1 VPTFLSSGAV
11 AWAIEHCLRHGDT
24 DLFPIPFELELFGSI
39 KNDVVATICAIDLD
53 SHRIT
58 NSVKMMSPKHTGGF
72 RAAVQLSPID
82 CIILTA
88 LIGEES
94 EKIEA
99 ARFPVAEKRACAYRI
114 KQQPNGDLFDFSHGW
129 KDFQEKGKEEIG
141 SAATTHVLTA
151 DIADFYNQVSHH
163 RIENELS
170 AAGVSR
176 ERSKAIE
183 EFLGHING
191 GQHSRGLPIGP
202 SFSIVLA
209 ELCLNDVDK
218 FLMKRGHRATRY
230 VDDFRIFCESADKA
244 DKSLYELTD
253 FLHKVHRLTLQW
265 SKTGIR
271 EVPSFTGELVEP
283 EEVEEKKLVGIINDM
298 LKDKFNPY
306 DESSEE
312 LDGEEQE
319 EALRKA
325 IAELFKLVS
334 DQRPLNIGLARYVL
348 RRAGAKRLRSIYSGI
363 VGNIEF
369 FLPVYRDVYGYI
381 KKVHSDRNNDAFIS
395 GINKVLLSEK
405 FKYNEYCK
413 YWIFQTI
420 LGFSDR
426 FEPRSILA
434 LIDKEESQFVQTRFR
449 PLFSRAYKD
458 HEWIRANR
466 EIWQNQPVWAQRAFI
481 YSIGILPEDERR
493 HWLNDIQRL
502 PDHSLR
508 LIAKAVLQS

>member
-1 VPTFLSSGAV
+1 MPTFLSSGAV
-11 AWAIEHCLRHGDT
+11 SWALEHCLRHGDT

-39 KNDVVATICAIDLD
+39 KNEVVKTICSIDLET
-53 SHRIT
+53 HRVT

-82 CIILTA
+82 GIILTA

-99 ARFPVAEKRACAYRI
+99 ARFPVTEKRACAYRI
-114 KQQPNGDLFDFSHGW
+114 KQQANGDLFDFSHGW
-129 KDFQEKGKEEIG
+129 KDFQGRAKEEIG
-141 SAATTHVLTA
+141 TVGTTHVLIA

-176 ERSKAIE
+176 EKAMAME

-202 SFSIVLA
+202 PFSIVLA

-218 FLMKRGHRATRY
+218 FLMKRGYRATRY
-230 VDDFRIFCESADKA
+230 VDDFRIFCESEDKA
-244 DKSLYELTD
+244 NKALFELTD

-271 EVPSFTGELVEP
+271 EIRAFKGELVEP
-283 EEVEEKKLVGIINDM
+283 EEVEKKKLVGIIDDM

-312 LDGEEQE
+312 LDDDEQE
-319 EALRKA
+319 QALVKA
-325 IAELFKLVS
+325 IDELFTLVS
-334 DQRPLNIGLARYVL
+334 EQKPLNIGLARYVL
-348 RRAGAKRLRSIYSGI
+348 RRAGAKRIRSIYNGI
-363 VGNIEF
+363 TENLEF
-369 FLPVYRDVYGYI
+369 FLPVYRDVFGYI
-381 KKVHSDRNNDAFIS
+381 KKVHSDKNNETLS
-395 GINKVLLSEK
+395 VGINKVIESDR
-405 FKYNEYCK
+405 FKYDDYCK
-413 YWIFQTI
+413 YWIYETI
-420 LGFSDR
+420 LEFSER
-426 FEPRSILA
+426 FSAESILA

-449 PLFSRAYKD
+449 PLFSREYKD
-458 HEWIRANR
+458 HEWVRANR
-466 EIWQNQPVWAQRAFI
+466 EIWQNHPVWAQRAFV
-481 YSIGILPEDERR
+481 YSIGILPKDERER
-493 HWLNDIQRL
+493 QTTCTSELN
-502 PDHSLR
+502 S
-508 LIAKAVLQS
+508 ASA